1 MSTAQSVQVTPKAE
15 RRRLL
20 AIGLLR
26 ASATTIVLIAAYY
39 LLPLDRLSG
48 LWLAVS
54 LAVGLLALTGIAA
67 YQVRAII
74 RHPHSAVRA
83 IEALAIT
90 VPLFLLQFAATY
102 FMMAQADTDNFN
114 VHSLTRTDALYFTIT
129 VFATVGFGDISAT
142 SQVGRVVVMAQMI
155 LDLLVLGL
163 LVRVFLGAV
172 QLGREHHAPKQQDT
186 EHS

>member
-1 MSTAQSVQVTPKAE
+1 MSTAPSLPISPKAQ

-20 AIGLLR
+20 AIGVLR
-26 ASATTIVLIAAYY
+26 ASTTTIVLIAAYY

-48 LWLAVS
+48 LWLALS
-54 LAVGLLALTGIAA
+54 LAVGLLALTGISA

-90 VPLFLLQFAATY
+90 VPLFLLLFAATY
-102 FMMAQADTDNFN
+102 FMMAQANADNFN
-114 VHSLTRTDALYFTIT
+114 VHSLTRTDSLYFTIT

-142 SQVGRVVVMAQMI
+142 SQVARIAVMAQMI

-163 LVRVFLGAV
+163 LVKVFLNAAQV
-172 QLGREHHAPKQQDT
+172 GREQQAPKQDT
-186 EHS
+186 EST